1 MRKLMTIL
9 EKVKNKINDLYDDI
23 SFLKRKDVSWRFKI
37 LNLISGDRLRHD
49 LAITCMQFDQR
60 IEWKNGLCEFIE
72 KHPDISKEDLI
83 SYIKA
88 CDWRMDRIRK
98 DLWDIWE
105 I

>member
-9 EKVKNKINDLYDDI
+9 KKLQNKLSDDI

-37 LNLISGDRLRHD
+37 LNLISGDRLRLD
-49 LAITCMQFDQR
+49 LAITCMQFDER
-60 IEWKNGLCEFIE
+60 IKWKNGLYEFME
-72 KHPDISKEDLI
+72 KNPDISKEELI

>member
-9 EKVKNKINDLYDDI
+9 ERLQNKLSDDI

-37 LNLISGDRLRHD
+37 LNLISGDRLR
-49 LAITCMQFDQR
+49 LEMAINCMNADQS
-60 IEWKNGLCEFIE
+60 IEWLDEFYKFIE
-72 KHPDISKEDLI
+72 KYPDTSKEDLV
-83 SYIKA
+83 SYMKA
-88 CDWRMDRIRK
+88 CDWRIRGMKK